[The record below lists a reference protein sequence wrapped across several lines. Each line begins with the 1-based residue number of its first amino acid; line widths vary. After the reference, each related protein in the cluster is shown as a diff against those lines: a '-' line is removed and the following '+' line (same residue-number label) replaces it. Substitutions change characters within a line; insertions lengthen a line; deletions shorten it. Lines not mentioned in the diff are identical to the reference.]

1 MIPIPGT
8 TKPERLLENFTA
20 REIDIT
26 EEENKEMRKLV
37 DALKPQGDRYNEIAM
52 RNIGK

>member
-1 MIPIPGT
+1 MIAIPGT
-8 TKPERLLENFTA
+8 TRPERLVENFSA
-20 REIDIT
+20 REIEIT